1 MKNNLPYFSHDS
13 DSCSHWK
20 HEALRARYDWAG
32 YGRFWALNEL
42 ISRAENCQLRI
53 GNPLIRASS
62 AAKIGFSVQDFDTFI
77 AFLADPTQC
86 GLVHILDGIL
96 TTDRTQEDLEKVNA
110 RRNQDRT
117 RYLKGKG
124 AFRAEKQDSAQEN
137 IEGPNEKYREQ
148 SILDKTRLEQ
158 SNGAA
163 PPAAC
168 PLFPVQEVKNRLA
181 FSPATDITLDDAA
194 AEQLAATLQAAG
206 CEDLDYLDWAL
217 DRVAVRAKGKPIDNP
232 AGYLLSVAG
241 LANWVADWRRERA
254 FRVAIKRTA
263 GPAPPGE
270 PAVALGPM
278 LSEYV
283 KSGGPG
289 GGARRQG

>member
-1 MKNNLPYFSHDS
+1 VKNNLPYFGHDH
-13 DSCSHWK
+13 DARNHPK
-20 HEALRARYDWAG
+20 HKALRAQYGWEG
-32 YGRFWALNEL
+32 YGRFWALNEM
-42 ISRAENCQLRI
+42 ISDAETCRLD
-53 GNPLIRASS
+53 IRKAINKANFAEEIDLSCE
-62 AAKIGFSVQDFDTFI
+62 GFDDFV
-77 AFLADPTQC
+77 AFLSDPNRC
-86 GLVHILDGIL
+86 GLIHLDDGII
-96 TTDRTQEDLEKVNA
+96 TTDRTLESLAGVQE
-110 RRNQDRT
+110 RRKRQQKA
-117 RYLKGKG
+117 Y
-124 AFRAEKQDSAQEN
+124 
-137 IEGPNEKYREQ
+137 YREKGIPSQGNVNSCVGPDTKQ
-148 SILDKTRLEQ
+148 SILDETRLEQ
-158 SNGAA
+158 SNGTA

-181 FSPATDITLDDAA
+181 FSPALDVTLDDAA

-217 DRVAVRAKGKPIDNP
+217 DRVAVRAKGKPIENP

-241 LANWVADWRRERA
+241 LADWVADWRRERA
-254 FRVAIKRTA
+254 FRQAVKRTA